1 MAVWRG
7 MTPERMFGELLGLGL
22 KWCVNECT
30 FHKDQGRVELEIEH
44 TEEVWKLEHCP
55 RCGAAAKGYDRTE
68 PLRWRHLNVMQYRCE
83 ILCRLPRGRCP
94 RCGHTWRVRPPW
106 EGKAGGFSK
115 EFEAFALLLLREMPV
130 ARAAQTLGET
140 APRLWRLLHKHV
152 DAAYAG
158 ADFSSVCCVGVDEMS
173 VRKGHRYISV
183 FADLV
188 KKRVLF
194 AAEDRDAGVF
204 PQFIEALEAHNG
216 HRHALTEVSLDLSPA
231 YLKGVR
237 EHCRNAT
244 VVHDKYHVIAN
255 LILATEKVRRGEQK
269 QRPELK
275 ESRWLLRKNPENLSA
290 EQTAELAVLT
300 QSNLASVKAYQMR
313 LAFQDAYRL
322 PHASQARRR
331 LLAWCRWVRLGRKQ
345 FGTLFVEMEKFA
357 TSVERHLAGIL
368 AHWKHGVTNAFM
380 EGLNTVF
387 SAVKRRARGFR
398 SFEYLRTV
406 LYLVAGKL
414 RLPAL

>member
-1 MAVWRG
+1 
-7 MTPERMFGELLGLGL
+7 MTPEKLFAELLGLGL
-22 KWCVNECT
+22 KWRVTECG
-30 FHKDQGRVELEIEH
+30 FHKDHSQVDLQLEH
-44 TEEVWKLEHCP
+44 TDEVWKLERCP
-55 RCGAAAKGYDRTE
+55 KCGGQAKGYDRTE

-83 ILCRLPRGRCP
+83 IVARLPRGRCP
-94 RCGHTWRVRPPW
+94 QCDHTWRVRPPW

-115 EFEAFALLLLREMPV
+115 EFEAFALLLLREMAV
-130 ARAAQTLGET
+130 ERAAQTLGET

-152 DAAYAG
+152 DAAYAE
-158 ADFSSVCCVGVDEMS
+158 ADFSNVSCVGVDEMS
-173 VRKGHRYISV
+173 VRKGHKYISI
-183 FADLV
+183 FADLI

-194 AAEDRDAGVF
+194 AAEDRDSGVF

-216 HRHALTEVSLDLSPA
+216 HRHALTEVSMDLSPA

-237 EHCRNAT
+237 ETCRNAT

-255 LILATEKVRRGEQK
+255 LIRATEKVRRREQK

-275 ESRWLLRKNPENLSA
+275 GSRWLLRKNPENLNE

-322 PHASQARRR
+322 ESASQARRR
-331 LLAWCRWVRLGRKQ
+331 LEAWCRWVRRGRQK
-345 FGTLFVEMEKFA
+345 FGALFVEMEKFA
-357 TSVERHLAGIL
+357 ESVERHLEGLL
-368 AHWKHGVTNAFM
+368 AHWKHRLTNAFM
-380 EGLNTVF
+380 EGLNSVF

-398 SFEYLRTV
+398 SFIYLRTM

>member
-1 MAVWRG
+1 
-7 MTPERMFGELLGLGL
+7 MTPEKLFAELLGLGL
-22 KWCVNECT
+22 KWRVTECV
-30 FHKDQGRVELEIEH
+30 FHKDRSQVDLQLEH
-44 TEEVWKLEHCP
+44 TDEVWKLERCP
-55 RCGAAAKGYDRTE
+55 KCGAEAKGYDRTE

-83 ILCRLPRGRCP
+83 IVARLPRGRCP
-94 RCGHTWRVRPPW
+94 KCDHTWRVRPPW

-115 EFEAFALLLLREMPV
+115 EFEAFALLLLREMAV
-130 ARAAQTLGET
+130 ERAAQTLGET

-152 DAAYAG
+152 DAAYAE
-158 ADFSSVCCVGVDEMS
+158 ADFSAVSCVGVDEMA
-173 VRKGHRYISV
+173 VRKGHKYISV
-183 FADLV
+183 FADLI

-194 AAEDRDAGVF
+194 AAEDRDSGVF

-216 HRHALTEVSLDLSPA
+216 HRHALTEVSMDLSPA

-237 EHCRNAT
+237 ETCRNAT

-255 LILATEKVRRGEQK
+255 LILATEKVRRREQK

-275 ESRWLLRKNPENLSA
+275 DSRWLLRKNPENLSE
-290 EQTAELAVLT
+290 EQTDELAVLT

-322 PHASQARRR
+322 ESMSAARRR
-331 LLAWCRWVRLGRKQ
+331 LEAWCRWVRLGRKR
-345 FGTLFVEMEKFA
+345 FGALFVEMEKFA
-357 TSVERHLAGIL
+357 ESVERHLDGIL

-380 EGLNTVF
+380 EGLNSVF

-398 SFEYLRTV
+398 SFVYLRTM

>member
-1 MAVWRG
+1 
-7 MTPERMFGELLGLGL
+7 MTPEKLFAELLGLGL
-22 KWCVNECT
+22 RWRVTECV
-30 FHKDQGRVELEIEH
+30 FHKDRSQVDLQLEH
-44 TEEVWKLEHCP
+44 TEEVWNLERCP
-55 RCGAAAKGYDRTE
+55 KCGAEAKGYDRTE

-83 ILCRLPRGRCP
+83 IVARLPRGRCP
-94 RCGHTWRVRPPW
+94 KCNHIWRVRPPW

-115 EFEAFALLLLREMPV
+115 EFEAFALLLLREMAV

-152 DAAYAG
+152 DAAYAE
-158 ADFSSVCCVGVDEMS
+158 ADFSNVSCVGGDEMAA
-173 VRKGHRYISV
+173 RKGHKYISV
-183 FADLV
+183 FADLI

-194 AAEDRDAGVF
+194 ATEDRDAGVF

-237 EHCRNAT
+237 ENCRNAT

-255 LILATEKVRRGEQK
+255 LILATERVRRREQK

-275 ESRWLLRKNPENLSA
+275 DSRWLLRKNPENLNA
-290 EQTAELAVLT
+290 EQAAELAVLT

-322 PHASQARRR
+322 PSASAARRR
-331 LLAWCRWVRLGRKQ
+331 LAAWCRWVRLGRQK
-345 FGTLFVEMEKFA
+345 FGALFTEMEKFA
-357 TSVERHLAGIL
+357 ASVERHLEGIL
-368 AHWKHGVTNAFM
+368 AHWRHGLTNAFM
-380 EGLNTVF
+380 EGLNSVF

-398 SFEYLRTV
+398 SFEYLRTM

-414 RLPAL
+414 RLPAI